1 MSNKA
6 AFIIIASMML
16 AACSTV
22 PHQKAETPAAAPVPN
37 AGGYLPG
44 DGPGTDIPADLDS
57 IPDAVPK
64 VEPLHRYAN
73 RPYIALG
80 KTYRPMTVVGNY
92 KERGIASWYGKKF
105 NGERTS
111 SGEIYDMYAMTAAH
125 PTLPLPSYA
134 RVTNLANHK
143 SVIVRVNDRGP
154 FMDDR
159 IIDLSYTAAYKLGII
174 GDGSAEVEVESI
186 NPNVMVKTI
195 TASTVQSKPLENPAP
210 AAAAV
215 PAAGIATAEAA
226 AVKPAP
232 VTPVAAAAPPL
243 SAPTV
248 AAPAATAV
256 VAAPPA
262 PPANAVV
269 APVAVSAAP
278 AKPDSSNTA
287 GTAPVVNA
295 SLGSSDTAVYLQLG
309 AFSSQAGAE
318 AYLDKMRRK
327 LGDTGKKQLKLTTNN
342 KDGLVRV
349 HIGPYANQNEAR
361 SSAESMEDKLGFK
374 PMVNLP

>member
-1 MSNKA
+1 MSNKV
-6 AFIIIASMML
+6 AFVIIASVML
-16 AACSTV
+16 AACGTV
-22 PHQKAETPAAAPVPN
+22 SHRKAETPATAPVPN

-134 RVTNLANHK
+134 RVTNLSNHK

-195 TASTVQSKPLENPAP
+195 TASTVQSKPLETPAP
-210 AAAAV
+210 AGAAV
-215 PAAGIATAEAA
+215 PAAGVAAAEAA
-226 AVKPAP
+226 AVKPASDA
-232 VTPVAAAAPPL
+232 PVA
-243 SAPTV
+243 
-248 AAPAATAV
+248 
-256 VAAPPA
+256 AAPPA
-262 PPANAVV
+262 PPANAV
-269 APVAVSAAP
+269 ATPVAVSAAP

-287 GTAPVVNA
+287 GTVPVADAV
-295 SLGSSDTAVYLQLG
+295 SSDTAVYLQLG

-318 AYLDKMRRK
+318 AYLDKMRSK

-361 SSAESMEDKLGFK
+361 SSAESMESKLGFK

>member
-1 MSNKA
+1 MSNRA
-6 AFIIIASMML
+6 AVLIVTTLLL
-16 AACSTV
+16 AACGSIPQHKTAT
-22 PHQKAETPAAAPVPN
+22 PSPAAAPS

-44 DGPGTDIPADLDS
+44 DGPGANIPVNLDS

-64 VEPLHRYAN
+64 NEPLHRYAN

-80 KTYRPMTVVGNY
+80 KTYTPMTVVGNF

-154 FMDDR
+154 FMKDR

-174 GDGSAEVEVESI
+174 GDGSSEVEVESI
-186 NPNVMVKTI
+186 NPNVIVKTI
-195 TASTVQSKPLENPAP
+195 EASTVQSKPLESSAPAAPVVAVAVAP
-210 AAAAV
+210 AAASAV
-215 PAAGIATAEAA
+215 IAA
-226 AVKPAP
+226 
-232 VTPVAAAAPPL
+232 PVAAAAPAVPV
-243 SAPTV
+243 AAAATTTTVATTVAAIPV
-248 AAPAATAV
+248 AAPATAQ
-256 VAAPPA
+256 
-262 PPANAVV
+262 
-269 APVAVSAAP
+269 APVTPPV
-278 AKPDSSNTA
+278 AK
-287 GTAPVVNA
+287 A
-295 SLGSSDTAVYLQLG
+295 SLATSDPAVYLQLG

-318 AYLDKMRRK
+318 AYLDKMRSK
-327 LGDTGKKQLKLTTNN
+327 LGDTGRMQLKLTS

-349 HIGPYANQNEAR
+349 HIGPYANLSDAR
-361 SSAESMEDKLGFK
+361 SSADSLESKLGFK